1 MERNDDVSK
10 PFLFSLLAHLTI
22 VFVFTIKATFFPS
35 TDDSYLPALRVDIV
49 GLPDKV
55 TPANNTDSS
64 EARKEESKNE
74 PTQTQN
80 KETNELPTTKGP
92 KLEKMTNS
100 DDALL
105 KSVKSKSADKSI
117 DKSIDKPDL
126 VLKNKQKEE
135 QDKFKS
141 EASQAIEKLKKKMAI
156 DKIKE
161 EVIQKERQDLSQRVA
176 QYKGN
181 VITPGTELRGV
192 AKLQYDDFLGNIDR
206 HVKHFWSLPEW
217 LARGDFKAKVK
228 VFIDSRGLLTGVELV
243 SSSGNSSYDEI
254 VMETVKKAVPFPNP
268 PEKFRD
274 KLSVDGMVLGFPE

>member
-1 MERNDDVSK
+1 MEKNDDVSK
-10 PFLFSLLAHLTI
+10 PFLFSLLAHLAI
-22 VFVFTIKATFFPS
+22 VFIFTIKATFFS
-35 TDDSYLPALRVDIV
+35 SADESYLPALRVDIV

-55 TPANNTDSS
+55 TPMNNVDSS
-64 EARKEESKNE
+64 EPKKEEPKNE
-74 PTQTQN
+74 PTQTQS
-80 KETNELPTTKGP
+80 KETDKLPPTKVP
-92 KLEKMTNS
+92 ESEKMASS
-100 DDALL
+100 DLTPP
-105 KSVKSKSADKSI
+105 KPVKSKSLDKLKDKSM
-117 DKSIDKPDL
+117 DKPDL

-161 EVIQKERQDLSQRVA
+161 EIVQKERQDLSQRVT

-181 VITPGTELRGV
+181 MITPGTELRGV
-192 AKLQYDDFLGNIDR
+192 AKLQYDDFLGSIDR
-206 HVKHFWSLPEW
+206 HVKRFWSLPEW

-228 VFIDSRGLLTGVELV
+228 VFIDSRGLLTGSELV

-254 VMETVKKAVPFPNP
+254 VMETVKKAVPFPAP